1 VISQVFAMLPLLSLV
16 PYFVQ
21 QARAAETTHSA
32 DEGFGSHPYV
42 LRMAKLGRM
51 TEMTLAGLQVCREI
65 ALLGSF
71 TAAARSLGYSQ
82 PAVSRQVAAMEA
94 AAGMPLFVR
103 NARGVSV
110 SAAGA
115 AVVEHAGRILS
126 DVDSLRREIESLG
139 DPLTGRVRIGVF
151 PSAASVLAPRAI
163 ARLNLDHPALT
174 VSLSEASTPTL
185 LGELRNGRLAVAVIG
200 AGSGLP
206 DYDLEGL
213 VAHQLFSGDLCV
225 AVPVGHR
232 LAAAG
237 TAAVE
242 ELANEPWV
250 IGEGGAGDP
259 QFKAWPTLSDPVV
272 KYRARSW
279 PARLGLVVAGL
290 GICLIPELAAGSVPD
305 GVTTIRIDDP
315 TWLGRITLAATAP
328 EPTTAVHAVMDALHA
343 AARGIRTDVT
353 RL

>member
-1 VISQVFAMLPLLSLV
+1 
-16 PYFVQ
+16 
-21 QARAAETTHSA
+21 
-32 DEGFGSHPYV
+32 
-42 LRMAKLGRM
+42 M

-82 PAVSRQVAAMEA
+82 PAISRQVAAMEA

-103 NARGVSV
+103 NARGVSP
-110 SAAGA
+110 SPAGA
-115 AVVEHAGRILS
+115 TVIEHAGRILS
-126 DVDSLRREIESLG
+126 DVDSLGREIEGLG
-139 DPLTGRVRIGVF
+139 DPLAGRVRMGVF
-151 PSAASVLAPRAI
+151 PSAASVLAPMAI
-163 ARLNLDHPALT
+163 ALLNRDHPGMT

-185 LGELRNGRLAVAVIG
+185 LRELRSGRLAVAVIG

-206 DYDLEGL
+206 DYDLDGL

-232 LAAAG
+232 LAAAT
-237 TAAVE
+237 TAGAA
-242 ELANEPWV
+242 ELTHEPWV
-250 IGEGGAGDP
+250 VGEGSAGDP

-279 PARLGLVVAGL
+279 PARLGMVAAGL
-290 GICLIPELAAGSVPD
+290 GICLIPELAAGSVPH

-315 TWLGRITLAATAP
+315 TWLGRVTLAVTARD
-328 EPTTAVHAVMDALHA
+328 PTTAVHAVMDALHA
-343 AARGIRTDVT
+343 AARGIRADVT